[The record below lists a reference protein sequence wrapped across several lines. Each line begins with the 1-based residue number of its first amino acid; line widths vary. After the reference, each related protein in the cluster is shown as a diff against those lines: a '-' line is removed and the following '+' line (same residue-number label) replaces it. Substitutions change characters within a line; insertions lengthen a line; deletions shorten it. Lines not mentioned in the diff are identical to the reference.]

1 MNKDRDTSCLYVKKY
16 GSTGESEEHI
26 NAKEMIAS
34 MHVKFER
41 VCCYPGCLNCVT
53 IPVEKTWTSKTEQR
67 MNDRWLIDVV
77 YYDKDGKI
85 QCVIEIKHKHAVDG
99 EKRRWL
105 IQQPFEYIEVSTN
118 TSMHRSTFTIIDMC
132 YKARTTSELFYC
144 KDMYDETC
152 LTEEKEIREYFTRYM
167 MTQDLRDLRTCWRR
181 WKYNNKYEF
190 CVLKAYDFEI
200 SGGCINRIQ
209 KLIDSIPKLK
219 REQELQREDMNRYRR
234 KKERRERRSGKKRKL
249 PPPLCDHCHGY
260 GLVKGRACW
269 FC

>member
-1 MNKDRDTSCLYVKKY
+1 
-16 GSTGESEEHI
+16 
-26 NAKEMIAS
+26 
-34 MHVKFER
+34 
-41 VCCYPGCLNCVT
+41 
-53 IPVEKTWTSKTEQR
+53 
-67 MNDRWLIDVV
+67 
-77 YYDKDGKI
+77 
-85 QCVIEIKHKHAVDG
+85 
-99 EKRRWL
+99 
-105 IQQPFEYIEVSTN
+105 
-118 TSMHRSTFTIIDMC
+118 
-132 YKARTTSELFYC
+132 
-144 KDMYDETC
+144 
-152 LTEEKEIREYFTRYM
+152 M
-167 MTQDLRDLRTCWRR
+167 MTQDLRDLSTCYQR